1 MADGEI
7 EALSTVGA
15 KALIEFSRRLRPLMR
30 DFSAQL
36 FLNSK
41 KSLVRDRILSVVVD
55 GSGSEQ
61 ADFEVRRRRLGRL
74 FARDDRETAED
85 GDPPHSLR
93 ILCICDKRRQKVEGR
108 RQKAE
113 SRRKNTGG
121 LARAHFCLLPSAF
134 CLQVEESEGRR
145 QKAEVSKTIL
155 LPSALCLLP

>member
-15 KALIEFSRRLRPLMR
+15 KALLEFSRRLRLLMR

-113 SRRKNTGG
+113 GRT
-121 LARAHFCLLPSAF
+121 LA
-134 CLQVEESEGRR
+134 V
-145 QKAEVSKTIL
+145 
-155 LPSALCLLP
+155 